1 MCQCAQHRTWTWHK
15 TASLKR
21 LWSRRLIALVKALL
35 GSKPVVVVESKE
47 AKNAKPGEGALD
59 LQNEQKRDD
68 QTKRRRFQQKCLAVV
83 RGFVCLPEASE
94 CSALQVCNAMHTRLF
109 ERRSTLESAFAMLR
123 AGVHD
128 GAGWRSVRGD
138 LGVVGAG
145 AARRRG
151 A

>member
-1 MCQCAQHRTWTWHK
+1 M
-15 TASLKR
+15 
-21 LWSRRLIALVKALL
+21 LVKALL

-94 CSALQVCNAMHTRLF
+94 CSALQVRNAMHTL
-109 ERRSTLESAFAMLR
+109 L
-123 AGVHD
+123 
-128 GAGWRSVRGD
+128 
-138 LGVVGAG
+138 
-145 AARRRG
+145 
-151 A
+151 

>member
-1 MCQCAQHRTWTWHK
+1 MTVARAADRLGEELLPHVPMCAAQLYTDLARDSF
-15 TASLKR
+15 AKR
-21 LWSRRLIALVKALL
+21 CLWWRRLIVLVKALL

-94 CSALQVCNAMHTRLF
+94 CSALQVRNC
-109 ERRSTLESAFAMLR
+109 TLHCHI
-123 AGVHD
+123 AG
-128 GAGWRSVRGD
+128 
-138 LGVVGAG
+138 
-145 AARRRG
+145 
-151 A
+151 

>member
-1 MCQCAQHRTWTWHK
+1 M
-15 TASLKR
+15 
-21 LWSRRLIALVKALL
+21 LWSRRLIVLVKALL
-35 GSKPVVVVESKE
+35 GAKPVVVVESKE

-94 CSALQVCNAMHTRLF
+94 CSALQVPTPCTRLF
-109 ERRSTLESAFAMLR
+109 ERRRRLSSAIAVLR

-128 GAGWRSVRGD
+128 GAGQRSICGD

-145 AARRRG
+145 AARQRG